1 MRTTKPQIPPSMR
14 GTGTR
19 APSSSS
25 VHSTHSHDRD
35 RGHRQ
40 HNHHHGKTADPYD
53 IFKKFFGTQD
63 FRQASSMAD
72 GGFSFLDTPSSGHNA
87 SRETTPA
94 VAVAAEAV
102 EEREEK
108 DPVVDEPIVKN
119 FYCSLEDL

>member
-1 MRTTKPQIPPSMR
+1 MR

-19 APSSSS
+19 NHSSSS
-25 VHSTHSHDRD
+25 VNNAHSH
-35 RGHRQ
+35 GH
-40 HNHHHGKTADPYD
+40 HNHHGHHSQTTDPYD

-63 FRQASSMAD
+63 FRQAASMTD
-72 GGFSFLDTPSSGHNA
+72 GGFSFLDTPSGGHSA

-102 EEREEK
+102 EEREERE
-108 DPVVDEPIVKN
+108 PVVDDPIVRN